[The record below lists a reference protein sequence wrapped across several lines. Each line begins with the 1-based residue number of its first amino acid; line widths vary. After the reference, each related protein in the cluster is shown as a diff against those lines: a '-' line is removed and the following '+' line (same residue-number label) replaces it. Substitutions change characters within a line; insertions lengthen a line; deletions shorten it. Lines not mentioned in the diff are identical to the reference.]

1 MKKGFTIIELLIVVT
16 IIVTISGLLLVGVR
30 NAQISARD
38 GKRIADISQ
47 IKKFLTSY
55 YIDPQF
61 SKFPDSVPSP
71 NNPESCKD
79 WEVGNR
85 VVQGNF
91 LKAVVDSK
99 YATNLP
105 LESGVINGTLCTY
118 KYRRW
123 LNPPCAPPG
132 TYAFIYGRCEG
143 GNCTTNETP
152 QWCDNNCGQ
161 IPECV
166 DDKGGKDAEKI
177 FYILKEGAGDAT
189 F

>member
-1 MKKGFTIIELLIVVT
+1 MKRGFTIIELLIVVT

-61 SKFPDSVPSP
+61 SKFPDSVP
-71 NNPESCKD
+71 NNSAFCGD

-85 VVQGNF
+85 AVPGNF
-91 LKAVVDSK
+91 LKAVIDSK

-123 LNPPCAPPG
+123 TNPPCAPPG
-132 TYAFIYGRCEG
+132 TYAFIYARCEG
-143 GNCTTNETP
+143 ANCTTNETP
-152 QWCDNNCGQ
+152 PWCNDSCE
-161 IPECV
+161 IAECKDV
-166 DDKGGKDAEKI
+166 AGGKDAEKI
-177 FYILKEGAGDAT
+177 LYILKEGAGDAT